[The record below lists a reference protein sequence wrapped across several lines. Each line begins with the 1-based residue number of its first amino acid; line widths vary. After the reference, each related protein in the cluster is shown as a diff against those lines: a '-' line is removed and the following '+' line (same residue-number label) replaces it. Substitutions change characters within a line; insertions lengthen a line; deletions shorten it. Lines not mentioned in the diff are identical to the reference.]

1 MRERNIF
8 SVLINRRRLTSRAVT
23 LLVLLVFSLLVAGGA
38 ILLSPTPL
46 NTFFRILSVLS
57 VVLMVFSVA
66 IVLFTFRKE
75 KTVSPTGLMV
85 SLIMS
90 LSCLAV
96 YLVILNV
103 KMPML
108 YWVPALFVGIGVG
121 AAMVGSNRLYQ
132 DQQGGIKS
140 QANLWYLAVWGL
152 MFATT
157 QLILIVSG
165 RTPPVSLVL
174 LLFSTGMV
182 LANVSGMLIRYYR
195 LKDV

>member
-1 MRERNIF
+1 MKKRKIPLVPLNKKGIA
-8 SVLINRRRLTSRAVT
+8 SRAI
-23 LLVLLVFSLLVAGGA
+23 LCLVLLAFSLLVVGTA

-46 NTFFRILSVLS
+46 NTLFRILSMLS
-57 VVLMVFSVA
+57 VAMMLLSVA

-75 KTVSPTGLMV
+75 KTVSPAGLMF

-103 KMPML
+103 KMQML
-108 YWVPALFVGIGVG
+108 YWVPALLVGIGVG
-121 AAMVGSNRLYQ
+121 AAMVSSNRLYHAK
-132 DQQGGIKS
+132 GVIKS

-152 MFATT
+152 MFSTT

-195 LKDV
+195 LQDV

>member
-1 MRERNIF
+1 MRKRNVF
-8 SVLINRRRLTSRAVT
+8 SVLKNRRRLTSRAVIV
-23 LLVLLVFSLLVAGGA
+23 LVLLVFSLLVAGGA
-38 ILLSPTPL
+38 ILLSSTPL

-75 KTVSPTGLMV
+75 KTVSPAGLMV

-96 YLVILNV
+96 YLIILNV

-140 QANLWYLAVWGL
+140 QANLWYLAVWGG

-195 LKDV
+195 LQE